1 MQETF
6 DLHPL
11 LYLKV
16 VCSAGEGFAAMAVV
30 KKKVVVKRKG
40 SV

>member
-1 MQETF
+1 
-6 DLHPL
+6 
-11 LYLKV
+11 V

-40 SV
+40 SVWDKRSEKNK